1 MGPTARLIA
10 RQREVVPKE
19 CREGRD
25 ERDEANGLGVDGDY
39 GRVCTNDSRFGRRT
53 ALAS

>member
-1 MGPTARLIA
+1 MSPTARFIA
-10 RQREVVPKE
+10 RQREVVIEE

-39 GRVCTNDSRFGRRT
+39 GRVCTNDSRFRRRA